1 MCYTFVWVIRMFIIA
16 LDNTR
21 MNHNHDYK
29 YMINAINLMIGVKA
43 LGVPLCRLPR
53 RRIEVH
59 PVILVAVPR

>member
-1 MCYTFVWVIRMFIIA
+1 MCYTFVSVIRMFIIA

-21 MNHNHDYK
+21 MNHK

-53 RRIEVH
+53 RRVEVH